1 MSGVIPKRCVAHDS
15 MVRTWINEGDDALEA
30 VQIAMSS
37 HAFTILRFVWWNS

>member
-1 MSGVIPKRCVAHDS
+1 MVSPLSAVFFPVSI
-15 MVRTWINEGDDALEA
+15 VRTWINEGDDALEA